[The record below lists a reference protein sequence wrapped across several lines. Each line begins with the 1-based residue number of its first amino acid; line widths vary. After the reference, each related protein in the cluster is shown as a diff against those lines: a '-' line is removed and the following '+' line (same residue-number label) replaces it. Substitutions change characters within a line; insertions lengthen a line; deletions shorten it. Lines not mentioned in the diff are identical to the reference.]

1 MSKRLKSFFNKVT
14 QLLKIIRIS
23 DIAMQVILDPNLNEI
38 VYDPTTDDIDVH
50 MLSAITSNNRWGR
63 NFTLPYQS
71 LMQLPCF
78 LTLL

>member
-1 MSKRLKSFFNKVT
+1 
-14 QLLKIIRIS
+14 
-23 DIAMQVILDPNLNEI
+23 MQVILDPNLNKI